1 MTKDQKI
8 QGVATAT
15 TTGAEHTKIA
25 ANASKGTASMHTIT
39 TDPLLE
45 TLRAT
50 SGLAQTATE
59 PLVLKPEWQVK
70 SKDMDESKVRKFVF
84 TFDEETNK
92 LSLHVNNEL
101 YREFNCKDNLNAS
114 IKFHEALD
122 KMINCFTTWR
132 IYERN

>member
-1 MTKDQKI
+1 MTKDEKI
-8 QGVATAT
+8 RGVATK
-15 TTGAEHTKIA
+15 TGTSHIETIT
-25 ANASKGTASMHTIT
+25 GTGITT
-39 TDPLLE
+39 TDPLIE

-50 SGLAQTATE
+50 SGLAQTAE

-101 YREFNCKDNLNAS
+101 YREFDCKDNLNAS

-132 IYERN
+132 IYER

>member
-1 MTKDQKI
+1 MTKDEKI
-8 QGVATAT
+8 RGVATKAGPSHIET
-15 TTGAEHTKIA
+15 ITGTGI
-25 ANASKGTASMHTIT
+25 TT
-39 TDPLLE
+39 TDPLIE

-50 SGLAQTATE
+50 SGLAQTAE

-101 YREFNCKDNLNAS
+101 YREFDCKDNLNAS

-122 KMINCFTTWR
+122 KMISCFTTWR

>member
-15 TTGAEHTKIA
+15 TTGAAHTKIA
-25 ANASKGTASMHTIT
+25 ANASKGNASMHTIT

-45 TLRAT
+45 TLKAT
-50 SGLAQTATE
+50 SGLAQTAE
-59 PLVLKPEWQVK
+59 PLVLKPEWEI
-70 SKDMDESKVRKFVF
+70 KDKDTDESRVRKFVF
-84 TFDEETNK
+84 TFDEDANK
-92 LSLHVNNEL
+92 LSLHVNNAL
-101 YREFNCKDNLNAS
+101 YREFDCKDNLNAS

-122 KMINCFTTWR
+122 KMISCFNTWR

>member
-1 MTKDQKI
+1 MTKDKKI

-15 TTGAEHTKIA
+15 
-25 ANASKGTASMHTIT
+25 GTIP

-45 TLRAT
+45 TLKAT
-50 SGLAQTATE
+50 SGLPSTVE

-70 SKDMDESKVRKFVF
+70 SKDIDESKVRKFVF